1 MLRHKKSFIFEVT
14 IPKILCIICM
24 VIIVAVALL
33 GNTDL
38 SALDTAFFIGGSVFC
53 FGLLMKIIDE
63 N

>member
-1 MLRHKKSFIFEVT
+1 
-14 IPKILCIICM
+14 M